1 MSRNN
6 DGLTD
11 RQAEF
16 LNTLAVGRMTTEE
29 VERHL
34 GMACHTLRRWM
45 DEEAFL
51 VEWAKTNTLLQLRRG
66 ADDAVLGKGEKS
78 AVVADGASGGGD
90 IATRLSPS
98 KSGDRG
104 GEAAD
109 ERRETASDR
118 GGDSAGG
125 GAKPQAEGRGR
136 GGVAPKSDRDLIRLR
151 HGEEAARAFE
161 DLLRRHAA
169 PVVGVPES
177 APPGSAPPPPSG
189 EGGMAVQPVQ
199 GAASG

>member
-16 LNTLAVGRMTTEE
+16 LNTLALGRMTTEE

-45 DEEAFL
+45 DEKPFMDA
-51 VEWAKTNTLLQLRRG
+51 WAKTNRLLHLRRG
-66 ADDAVLGKGEKS
+66 ADDAVLGK
-78 AVVADGASGGGD
+78 AAGARPEGMPPDVPAHRATQEDATNDPDDAGGSRPRR
-90 IATRLSPS
+90 AR
-98 KSGDRG
+98 
-104 GEAAD
+104 EAAP
-109 ERRETASDR
+109 A
-118 GGDSAGG
+118 A
-125 GAKPQAEGRGR
+125 Q
-136 GGVAPKSDRDLIRLR
+136 PKSDRDLVRLR

-169 PVVGVPES
+169 PVHPGPAPES
-177 APPGSAPPPPSG
+177 VPPASAPPPPPPPPLAPAPG
-189 EGGMAVQPVQ
+189 NPPD
-199 GAASG
+199 